1 MNKLLPLLA
10 FSIIAFSTKA
20 QQQTTPIVQPFGKI
34 DQADL
39 EMKACD
45 FEKNANAEVLFDI
58 GIMQPAANGP
68 FNLYRHIRIKVFNE
82 QGENQGS
89 IRLVYGSYHGAI
101 GLSDLHAETVNLE
114 NGKQENTLLDKKAI
128 YTETLDNF
136 TSAVAFAMPNV
147 KPGSIID
154 IEYKGY
160 FPDSWYFQN
169 NIPIRYSEIQTSFSA
184 LSDYK
189 CIPHITQ
196 PFVKSIGTADDVN
209 QTRALANI
217 PSLHDEAFM
226 SSREDNLERIDYIN
240 TVNQNFNTWQKVG
253 DKIVRYTSFT
263 DELDR
268 NLTGEKAIIKTAKSF
283 KTEDEKIAFI
293 FDTVKNAMKWNSLRN
308 FAPKDGV
315 SKAWDNKVGN
325 SAEINII
332 VYDLLKKSG
341 VKAYPL
347 IVSTKESGKLNPIV
361 PSPWALRNLVVYI
374 PVDSAKTYVLDA
386 TNKFNLYNVISQN
399 ELNKFGLRMDIDNK
413 TYKPVFIEYD
423 DPVMQSVFLNA
434 EIKPDGKLNGTA
446 QITSFSYNK
455 IQLSGRYKT
464 DGEEKYISYL
474 KNDDN
479 NLKITSFK
487 MGNMD
492 VDSLPLVQDINFDL
506 ALAGSDD
513 NYIYF
518 NPNQLTGLNK
528 NPFLSETRNTDI
540 DFGYRDNL
548 ILNGVYKLPAGYKVD
563 ALPKN
568 ISMTMPD
575 ASITFRRTLTEQD
588 GTIVIR
594 YVINHRQSLYL
605 KDVYPDFFQFYK
617 KLYELLN
624 EQIVLKKS

>member
-1 MNKLLPLLA
+1 MNKFLPLLA
-10 FSIIAFSTKA
+10 LCIITFSAKA
-20 QQQTTPIVQPFGKI
+20 QLQTIPAIEPYGKI
-34 DQADL
+34 DEAAL

-45 FEKNANAEVLFDI
+45 FEKDANAEVLFDV
-58 GIMQPAANGP
+58 GIMQPPANGP
-68 FNLYRHIRIKVFNE
+68 FNLYRHLRIKVFNE
-82 QGENQGS
+82 QGEIQGS
-89 IRLVYGSYHGAI
+89 IRLIYGSYLGASGI
-101 GLSDLHAETVNLE
+101 SDLHAETVNLE
-114 NGKQENTLLDKKAI
+114 NGKPESTQLDKKAI

-147 KPGSIID
+147 KPGSVID

-160 FPDSWYFQN
+160 FPNTWYFQN

-184 LSDYK
+184 LADYK

-196 PFVKSIGTADDVN
+196 PFAKSIGTVDDVN
-209 QTRALANI
+209 QTRALANV

-226 SSREDNLERIDYIN
+226 SSREDNLQRIEYIN
-240 TVNQNFNTWQKVG
+240 TINQNFNTWQKVG
-253 DKIVRYTSFT
+253 DKIIRYTDFS

-268 NLTGEKAIIKTAKSF
+268 NLTGEKAIIKMAKSF
-283 KTEDEKIAFI
+283 KTDDEKIAFI
-293 FDTVKNAMKWNSLRN
+293 FDTVRNTMKWNNLRSY
-308 FAPKDGV
+308 APKDGV
-315 SKAWDNKVGN
+315 LKAWYNKVGN

-361 PSPWALRNLVVYI
+361 PSPWTLRNLVVYI
-374 PVDSAKTYVLDA
+374 PIDSAKIYVLDA

-399 ELNKFGLRMDIDNK
+399 ELNKFGLCMDIDNK
-413 TYKPVFIEYD
+413 TYKPVFIEND

-434 EIKPDGKLNGTA
+434 EIKPDAKLIGTA
-446 QITSFSYNK
+446 QITSFSYNR
-455 IQLSGRYKT
+455 IQFAERYKT
-464 DGEEKYISYL
+464 DGEQKYITYL

-487 MGNMD
+487 MENMN
-492 VDSLPLVQDINFDL
+492 VDSLPLVQDVDFDL
-506 ALAGSDD
+506 TLAGADD

-518 NPNQLTGLNK
+518 NPNQLTGIIK
-528 NPFLSETRNTDI
+528 NPFLSEVRNTDI

-548 ILNGVYKLPAGYKVD
+548 VLSGIYKLPAGYKVD

-568 ISMTMPD
+568 ISLTMPD
-575 ASITFRRTLTEQD
+575 ASITFRRIMTEQD
-588 GTIVIR
+588 GSISVR

-605 KDVYPDFFQFYK
+605 KDTYPDFYQFYK
-617 KLYELLN
+617 KMYELLN